1 MSSYDAAIA
10 ILAGPAAAGSSKAA
24 ASSLGKPDASSKAS
38 PDTSTKSD
46 DGLISPLAALALV
59 VAGLGGWA
67 LYQRGK
73 AAEEIETEGSEILSA
88 SPAGWAAL
96 NATEYPRADNPA
108 AWVQDEDIWERAKAE
123 VLPDWGRYDQ
133 PWAVVTHVYEQM
145 GGRIAAA

>member
-24 ASSLGKPDASSKAS
+24 ASSALKPDASSKAA
-38 PDTSTKSD
+38 PDTSAKSD

-59 VAGLGGWA
+59 VVGLGGFA
-67 LYQRGK
+67 LWKRGK
-73 AAEEIETEGSEILSA
+73 AEAIETEGSEILSA

-96 NATEYPRADNPA
+96 NASEYPRADNPA
-108 AWVQDEDIWERAKAE
+108 AWVQDEAIWEQAKAE

-133 PWAVVTHVYEQM
+133 PWAVVTHVYERM
-145 GGRIAAA
+145 GGRIAA